1 MEAPAPAKPQA
12 YLTPQEVARRL
23 GVSLRTVYAWLA
35 AGKLKRVKLS
45 RRAVRVRPEDFERF
59 VAERTA

>member
-1 MEAPAPAKPQA
+1 MQAPTPAQPQA
-12 YLTPQEVARRL
+12 YLTPQEIARRL
-23 GVSLRTVYAWLA
+23 GVSLRTVYAWLS
-35 AGKLKRVKLS
+35 AGKLPKVKLS